1 MLREEAA
8 ITDSRDSGSITYR
21 GNIREGAKNCWISF
35 PGKYASA
42 WKALTEE
49 NQGDSVAC
57 VFLCTKEDGLCL
69 GRWGLHAHPFP
80 APISRMW
87 WTCEPMYL
95 FLTGETRNTV

>member
-57 VFLCTKEDGLCL
+57 VFLCTKEDGLSLSCRGPYPL
-69 GRWGLHAHPFP
+69 PVPIFP
-80 APISRMW
+80 HV
-87 WTCEPMYL
+87 L
-95 FLTGETRNTV
+95 DF